1 LLLKTVNTPENQV
14 DAAKRDC
21 PMLGAKKEVISSH
34 FLKSTLLVF
43 SLQLTSQDN
52 R

>member
-21 PMLGAKKEVISSH
+21 PMLGAKKEVISSP